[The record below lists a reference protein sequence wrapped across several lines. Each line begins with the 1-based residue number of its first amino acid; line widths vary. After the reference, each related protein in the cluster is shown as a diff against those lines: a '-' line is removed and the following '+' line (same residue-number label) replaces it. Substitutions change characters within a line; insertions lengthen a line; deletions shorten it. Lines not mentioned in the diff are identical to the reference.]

1 MTDSKPQAKFH
12 FPCLL
17 LGITCMLLGSFVPT
31 VFADGEGKPDHTIAM
46 LIFWSMSAGFIRG
59 LGFIPKHRFF
69 RWIFGGW
76 AALLTFVA
84 AAVLWGISHYNAGTW
99 S

>member
-1 MTDSKPQAKFH
+1 MTEPALNKPAKMH
-12 FPCLL
+12 LPCLL

-31 VFADGEGKPDHTIAM
+31 VFADGQGQPDHTIAT

-59 LGFIPKHRFF
+59 LGFIPKRKFF

-76 AALLTFVA
+76 AALLTFIA
-84 AAVLWGISHYNAGTW
+84 AATLWGISHWNA
-99 S
+99 